1 MHAHE
6 IAAVAGVLVAG
17 FACQLIAWRLRLP
30 AILFLLLVGV
40 AVGPVLGWLDTDALL
55 GDLLIPTVSL
65 AVAIILF
72 EGSLTLKFSELGGHG
87 GVVTRLVTI
96 GVLITW
102 VVSSVAAY
110 AILGWDAK
118 LAALF
123 GAIVTVSGP
132 TVVMPLLRSVRP
144 TPAVSRVL
152 RWEAIL
158 IDPLGAVLALLT
170 FNFIIASQTAE
181 GIASGIAT
189 FGIITVTGAVLGGV
203 AGYAFGTALRR
214 RWIPD
219 FLREYA
225 ALATVLGVFAVAET
239 VHSESGLL
247 AVTVMGIWLANTDS
261 GDLDDVLSF
270 KESVTLLLVAALFIL
285 LAARLDLEKFAA
297 LGVGAAV
304 VVGVLQLVGGPLRAF
319 VCSIGS
325 SLTFRER
332 LLLGWVFPRGIV
344 AAAIAALF
352 ALRLQER
359 DTVAADQLVPMVF
372 AVIAGTVVVQSLTTR
387 GLARL
392 LGVAAP
398 NPTGVLVLGANPLG
412 ATYAT
417 ALEAAGIKVLVAD
430 SHWVSIQRARMA
442 GLSTFYGNIVSS
454 YADQHLDL
462 EGLGL
467 LLAVSRQPGLNE
479 LACVRMAQ
487 EFGRDDVY
495 TMRAGNREQN
505 EKHKISGERSGRL
518 LFDGER
524 TIQELVK
531 LIGEGWETR
540 KTKLSEEF
548 TFEDYLAKKSEAVV
562 LFAVDTRERVSFPV
576 GDKEF
581 EPKADWTITALA
593 PASEKTKSKEKK
605 DRKERNRDQDERGEV
620 D

>member
-1 MHAHE
+1 VHAHE
-6 IAAVAGVLVAG
+6 IAAIAGVLAAG
-17 FACQLIAWRLRLP
+17 FVCQLLAWRLRLP
-30 AILFLLLVGV
+30 AILFLLLCGV

-55 GDLLIPTVSL
+55 GDLLIPAVSV

-102 VVSSVAAY
+102 VVSSLAAHY
-110 AILGWDAK
+110 ILGWDAE

-144 TPAVSRVL
+144 TPAVSQVL

-181 GIASGIAT
+181 GIVSGLST
-189 FGIITVTGAVLGGV
+189 FVIITVTGTVLG
-203 AGYAFGTALRR
+203 AISGYAFGLALRR

-225 ALATVLGVFAVAET
+225 ALATVLAIFAIAET

-247 AVTVMGIWLANTDS
+247 AVTVMGIWLANTES
-261 GDLDDVLSF
+261 VDLDDVLSF

-285 LAARLDLEKFAA
+285 LAARLDLEKFIA
-297 LGVGAAV
+297 LGTGAV
-304 VVGVLQLVGGPLRAF
+304 VVVAFLQLIGGPLRAF
-319 VCSIGS
+319 ASSIGS

-332 LLLGWVFPRGIV
+332 LFLGWVFPRGIV
-344 AAAIAALF
+344 AAAISALF
-352 ALRLQER
+352 ALRLEESG
-359 DTVAADQLVPMVF
+359 TVAADQLVPMVF
-372 AVIAGTVVVQSLTTR
+372 AVIAGTVIVQSLTTR
-387 GLARL
+387 GIARL

-398 NPTGVLVLGANPLG
+398 KPTGVLIVGANPLG
-412 ATYAT
+412 STYGT
-417 ALEAAGIKVLVAD
+417 ALEAADVKVLVAD
-430 SHWVSIQRARMA
+430 SHWISIRRARMA
-442 GLSTFYGNIVSS
+442 GLPTYHGNIVSS
-454 YADQHLDL
+454 YAERNLDL

-487 EFGRDDVY
+487 DFGRDAVF
-495 TMRAGNREQN
+495 TVRSGIEEQHD
-505 EKHKISGERSGRL
+505 KHKISGESSGRL
-518 LFDGER
+518 LFAGER
-524 TIQELVK
+524 SIEELVG
-531 LIGEGWETR
+531 LIHDGWQSR
-540 KTKLSEEF
+540 KTKLSDEF
-548 TFEDYLAKKSEAVV
+548 GFEDYCAKHPQAVV
-562 LFAVDTRERVSFPV
+562 MFAVNAKGRVSFPV
-576 GDKEF
+576 GDEKF
-581 EPKADWTITALA
+581 EPRPGWSITALA
-593 PASEKTKSKEKK
+593 PPSDRSKPAGE
-605 DRKERNRDQDERGEV
+605 DDPNREQDEKETSAG
-620 D
+620 